1 MAVLGLS
8 PTRAGRVPAKNNGGL
23 TVFPREVG
31 MRVVLRW
38 KGGHG
43 GGSFCWTFLLK
54 KKKETTLSYSPWIFS
69 RESQHHC
76 GGPKT
81 ILLLHPSG
89 SLQIS
94 KIR

>member
-54 KKKETTLSYSPWIFS
+54 KKKRDHFKLQPLDLFQRKSTPLWWPQNYPAPPPLWESPD
-69 RESQHHC
+69 
-76 GGPKT
+76 
-81 ILLLHPSG
+81 L
-89 SLQIS
+89 
-94 KIR
+94 